1 MRVLLA
7 AVALLFLV
15 FTLST
20 CGPSQADTEA
30 DSVAVQATADEWT
43 AAWNAGDVAGLLVH
57 YADDAV
63 RMPPNGPT
71 YSGKAAI
78 EEAFTSFFEQFSGEL
93 DWPTDEIIVA
103 GDWAFHRGTFTADL
117 TPLGEGEVMHVGGEV
132 LVIFQ
137 RQPDGSWKAAREIW
151 TDDEAPGTE

>member
-1 MRVLLA
+1 MKRTVLASLC
-7 AVALLFLV
+7 VAL
-15 FTLST
+15 TLSAFQ
-20 CGPSQADTEA
+20 PAQAQTKTD
-30 DSVAVQATADEWT
+30 ATAIQTLADEWT
-43 AAWNAGDVAGLLVH
+43 AAWNAGDVAGLLVL

-78 EEAFTSFFEQFSGEL
+78 EEAFTSFFEQFSGDL
-93 DWPTDEIIVA
+93 DWPTEEIIVA

-151 TDDEAPGTE
+151 TDDETPGTE

>member
-1 MRVLLA
+1 MKRTVLA
-7 AVALLFLV
+7 ALFVAL
-15 FTLST
+15 TLSAFQ
-20 CGPSQADTEA
+20 PAQAQTKTDAEA
-30 DSVAVQATADEWT
+30 IQTLADEWT
-43 AAWNAGDVAGLLVH
+43 AAWNAGDVAGLLAT

-78 EEAFTSFFEQFSGEL
+78 EEAFTSFFEEFSGEL

-137 RQPDGSWKAAREIW
+137 RQSDGSWKAAREIW
-151 TDDEAPGTE
+151 TDDEAAGTD

>member
-1 MRVLLA
+1 MKRTVLASLF
-7 AVALLFLV
+7 VAL
-15 FTLST
+15 TLSAFQ
-20 CGPSQADTEA
+20 PAQAQTKTDAKAIQTL
-30 DSVAVQATADEWT
+30 ADEWT
-43 AAWNAGDVAGLLVH
+43 AAWNAGDVAGLLVL

-151 TDDEAPGTE
+151 TDDEVPGTE